1 MSNKREIKKSA
12 KDIMLAHSKAKVDF
26 YQAYLT
32 RYLSVMSVTPYLNTI
47 NIFDVFCGRGEYA
60 DGGLGSPIRAIQT
73 IINKVFFIPANIIFY
88 DYVFCFVAY
97 CVGACC

>member
-1 MSNKREIKKSA
+1 MSNKRELKKSA

-73 IINKVFFIPANIIFY
+73 IIKIKQDERKSDN
-88 DYVFCFVAY
+88 
-97 CVGACC
+97 